1 MLAATRSDD
10 ELRRKE
16 AELALIKERAERDKQ
31 EREALESLKMSL
43 EAQKRKVEDEL
54 EAERALTV
62 DKDALLERS
71 KKREGELED
80 EVAALQADLDIL
92 DSQLD
97 RAMKLQKESEEKY
110 DSLRTV
116 FDQAAEHLV
125 RLETD
130 QKQSVARE
138 VELTDQLGLA
148 QHEIDGLRTDVDE
161 LHKLS
166 EELKNLALQ
175 REEDLARTK
184 ERMDVAVRELEGKLN
199 VELRNKSGPIYQI
212 LRIGFSDSY
221 IIGISSKERLMALK
235 MMHDRRRNSLLN
247 WLVLRQNTLT

>member
-1 MLAATRSDD
+1 M
-10 ELRRKE
+10 
-16 AELALIKERAERDKQ
+16 IKERAERDKQ
-31 EREALESLKMSL
+31 EREALENLKMSL

-54 EAERALTV
+54 EAERTLTV

-80 EVAALQADLDIL
+80 EVSALQADLDVL

-125 RLETD
+125 RLEND
-130 QKQSVARE
+130 QKVWVARE
-138 VELTDQLGLA
+138 AELTDQLGLA
-148 QHEIDGLRTDVDE
+148 QDEIDALRGDVDE

-166 EELKNLALQ
+166 EELKNLAIQ

-184 ERMDVAVRELEGKLN
+184 ERMDVTVRELEGKLN
-199 VELRNKSGPIYQI
+199 VELRNKLVLFFVCHSC
-212 LRIGFSDSY
+212 GFSNDC
-221 IIGISSKERLMALK
+221 
-235 MMHDRRRNSLLN
+235 
-247 WLVLRQNTLT
+247 T

>member
-1 MLAATRSDD
+1 
-10 ELRRKE
+10 
-16 AELALIKERAERDKQ
+16 LIKERAERDKQ

-43 EAQKRKVEDEL
+43 ETQKRKVEDEL

-80 EVAALQADLDIL
+80 EVSALQADLDVL

-130 QKQSVARE
+130 QKGWVARE
-138 VELTDQLGLA
+138 AELTDQLGLA
-148 QHEIDGLRTDVDE
+148 QDEIDALRGDVDE

-175 REEDLARTK
+175 REEDLARTR
-184 ERMDVAVRELEGKLN
+184 ERMDVTIRELEGKLN
-199 VELRNKSGPIYQI
+199 IELRNKSVSAF
-212 LRIGFSDSY
+212 RMSTIGFTDHCTS
-221 IIGISSKERLMALK
+221 GILSKGKVMIWRMT
-235 MMHDRRRNSLLN
+235 HDRRKNNFLN
-247 WLVLRQNTLT
+247 WLVPQQNTPT

>member
-1 MLAATRSDD
+1 LLAATRSDD

-130 QKQSVARE
+130 QKRWVARE

-148 QHEIDGLRTDVDE
+148 QHEIDALRTDVDE
-161 LHKLS
+161 LQKLS
-166 EELKNLALQ
+166 EELKNVTLQ

-199 VELRNKSGPIYQI
+199 VELRNKLVIYQI
-212 LRIGFSDSY
+212 LRIGFSDSL
-221 IIGISSKERLMALK
+221 IIGISSKERPMPLK
-235 MMHDRRRNSLLN
+235 TMRDRRKNSLLN
-247 WLVLRQNTLT
+247 WLVPRRNTLT

>member
-1 MLAATRSDD
+1 
-10 ELRRKE
+10 
-16 AELALIKERAERDKQ
+16 LALIKERAERDKQ

-80 EVAALQADLDIL
+80 EVAALQADLDLL

-130 QKQSVARE
+130 QKEWVSRDA
-138 VELTDQLGLA
+138 ELTDQLGLA
-148 QHEIDGLRTDVDE
+148 QDEIDALRGDVDE
-161 LHKLS
+161 LRKLS

-175 REEDLARTK
+175 REEDVARAK

-199 VELRNKSGPIYQI
+199 VELRNKSVYCCTHARAS
-212 LRIGFSDSY
+212 LT
-221 IIGISSKERLMALK
+221 IIF
-235 MMHDRRRNSLLN
+235 
-247 WLVLRQNTLT
+247 

>member
-1 MLAATRSDD
+1 LT
-10 ELRRKE
+10 
-16 AELALIKERAERDKQ
+16 LIKERAERDKQ

-54 EAERALTV
+54 VAERALTV

-80 EVAALQADLDIL
+80 EVSALQADLDLL

-130 QKQSVARE
+130 QKDWVARE
-138 VELTDQLGLA
+138 AELTDQFGLA
-148 QHEIDGLRTDVDE
+148 QDEIDALRGDVDE

-175 REEDLARTK
+175 REEDLARAK
-184 ERMDVAVRELEGKLN
+184 ERMDVAVRELEGRLDI
-199 VELRNKSGPIYQI
+199 ELRNKLVSAF
-212 LRIGFSDSY
+212 RMSHTGFTDNCTL
-221 IIGISSKERLMALK
+221 GISSKGRAMTLRL
-235 MMHDRRRNSLLN
+235 MHDRRKNNWLN
-247 WLVLRQNTLT
+247 WLVPPQNTLI

>member
-1 MLAATRSDD
+1 MQQVRPLLAATRNDD

-16 AELALIKERAERDKQ
+16 AELTLIKERAERDKQ
-31 EREALESLKMSL
+31 EREALENLKMSL
-43 EAQKRKVEDEL
+43 EAQKRKIEDEL

-80 EVAALQADLDIL
+80 EVAALQADLDLL

-130 QKQSVARE
+130 QKEWVARE
-138 VELTDQLGLA
+138 VELTDQVSLA
-148 QHEIDGLRTDVDE
+148 QNEIDALRGDVDE

-175 REEDLARTK
+175 REEDLARVK
-184 ERMDVAVRELEGKLN
+184 MRMDVAVRELEGKLN
-199 VELRNKSGPIYQI
+199 IELRNKSVCFFECHV
-212 LRIGFSDSY
+212 R
-221 IIGISSKERLMALK
+221 A
-235 MMHDRRRNSLLN
+235 SLTV
-247 WLVLRQNTLT
+247 VL